1 MDVNQ
6 RRKVYKE
13 RRDQNDE
20 DYRTLFRF
28 NRENEQWLT
37 NHFLNENNETRGGA
51 LTNEQRM
58 KIFLRYLSDPGF
70 QSGVAEDIRVDQ
82 SIVSITFSQVLEAI
96 RRKAHLWIKFP
107 ATLDEMQAAMN
118 EWRQR
123 YNFPHVLG
131 VIDCTHVQIK
141 RPHQDGDE
149 YINRKGVHTINI
161 QVTCNAQEKFTSVDV
176 SLPGSVHDSRIWSNS
191 NIRTMLY
198 SCRISTNTDNDS
210 PLFSFSSTSASKSL
224 ILN

>member
-28 NRENEQWLT
+28 NIENIVQWLT

-70 QSGVAEDIRVDQ
+70 QSGVAEAIGVDQ
-82 SIVSITFSQVLEAI
+82 STVFLRHWKQ
-96 RRKAHLWIKFP
+96 
-107 ATLDEMQAAMN
+107 
-118 EWRQR
+118 
-123 YNFPHVLG
+123 
-131 VIDCTHVQIK
+131 
-141 RPHQDGDE
+141 
-149 YINRKGVHTINI
+149 
-161 QVTCNAQEKFTSVDV
+161 
-176 SLPGSVHDSRIWSNS
+176 
-191 NIRTMLY
+191 
-198 SCRISTNTDNDS
+198 
-210 PLFSFSSTSASKSL
+210 
-224 ILN
+224 